1 MRKNKLRLK
10 VTLEEID
17 VHSKSIGHNMSM
29 KVDIVNDDLRDRK
42 TKSDIA
48 FMLAHWFSSA
58 EDYFEFNKNEE
69 FKGEAAD
76 PQEVIENLRK
86 LSIKIQTGEYKIS
99 ELISLTNIDP
109 ESTTRG
115 NGTVILNIRKSNG

>member
-1 MRKNKLRLK
+1 
-10 VTLEEID
+10 
-17 VHSKSIGHNMSM
+17 
-29 KVDIVNDDLRDRK
+29 
-42 TKSDIA
+42 
-48 FMLAHWFSSA
+48 MLAHWFSSA